1 MISMYRSPKD
11 TFFYFKTDGG
21 RLPAQLSGSWTS
33 QELAETQL
41 KNYQESVRN
50 KAEKNSSQV
59 RKAKAKE
66 VIDGPSSDSSSTD

>member
-21 RLPAQLSGSWTS
+21 RLPVELSGSWTS
-33 QELAETQL
+33 EELAKAKLSQ
-41 KNYQESVRN
+41 YQEGVRN

-59 RKAKAKE
+59 RKAKA
-66 VIDGPSSDSSSTD
+66 DGTSANSSAAN

>member
-21 RLPAQLSGSWTS
+21 RLPTQLTGGWTS

-41 KNYQESVRN
+41 RNYQEGVRN

-59 RKAKAKE
+59 RKAKA
-66 VIDGPSSDSSSTD
+66 DGTSANSSSTD